1 MPKLE
6 LPFANLGRDNG
17 GGNAL
22 KNHLVAASGE
32 FVGTFLFLYFAF
44 AIHLMAVDQTGTV
57 ATSNGQI
64 SSQTVIFISLGYGFS
79 LLVTAWT
86 MYRISGGLFNP
97 AVTLGLCMAGALPWL
112 RGLVLLP
119 AQLLGGMVAAALVS
133 CMFPGDIAVVNTKL
147 SPGTSIAQG
156 VFVEMFLTCQLVF
169 TVLMLAIEKSKDT
182 FVAPIGIGLA
192 LFVAEMAG
200 VYYTGGSLNPTRSF
214 GPAVVSTSF
223 PGYHWIYWVG
233 PFLGAAISA
242 GYYRFAKAMN
252 YEEANPDQDSA
263 GRDFVRD

>member
-6 LPFANLGRDNG
+6 LLFANLGRDNG

-57 ATSNGQI
+57 ATSNGQG

-86 MYRISGGLFNP
+86 MYRISGGLFNL
-97 AVTLGLCMAGALPWL
+97 AVTLGLCMAGALPWV

-169 TVLMLAIEKSKDT
+169 TVLMLAVEKRKDT

-200 VYYTGGSLNPTRSF
+200 VYHTGGSLNPTRSF

-233 PFLGAAISA
+233 PFLGAAISS

-263 GRDFVRD
+263 GGDFVRD